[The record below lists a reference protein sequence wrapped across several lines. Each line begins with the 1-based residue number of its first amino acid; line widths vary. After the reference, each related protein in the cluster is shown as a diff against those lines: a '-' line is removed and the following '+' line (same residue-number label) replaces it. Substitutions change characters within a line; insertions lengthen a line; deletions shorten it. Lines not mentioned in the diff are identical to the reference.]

1 MFINNNEC
9 MPSFLT
15 LIKIFMF
22 LNNNERMPIVSISL
36 NEEIL
41 KQIDSLQKNLGFSG
55 RSDAIRAGIRSFVAE
70 EKQKENL
77 SGNVNA
83 ILLVVHND
91 EYDNQVNGI
100 KHSYEDLITTHLHSK
115 IEGDKCMELFMLKG
129 EADSVSSITKDF
141 QINKKMDTVKLVA
154 L

>member
-1 MFINNNEC
+1 
-9 MPSFLT
+9 
-15 LIKIFMF
+15 
-22 LNNNERMPIVSISL
+22 MPIVSISL
-36 NEEIL
+36 TEEIL
-41 KQIDSLQKNLGFSG
+41 KEIDTLQKNLGFSG
-55 RSDAIRAGIRSFVAE
+55 RSDAIRAGIRSFVSE

-129 EADSVSSITKDF
+129 EAETVSTITKDF
-141 QINKKMDTVKLVA
+141 QINKKMDTVKLVT

>member
-1 MFINNNEC
+1 
-9 MPSFLT
+9 
-15 LIKIFMF
+15 MF
-22 LNNNERMPIVSISL
+22 LNNNVGMPIVSISL
-36 NEEIL
+36 TDEIL
-41 KQIDSLQKNLGFSG
+41 KEIDTLQKNLGFSG
-55 RSDAIRAGIRSFVAE
+55 RSDAIRAGIRSFVSE

-129 EADSVSSITKDF
+129 EADSVSDITKDF
-141 QINKKMDTVKLVA
+141 QINKKMDTIKLVT

>member
-1 MFINNNEC
+1 
-9 MPSFLT
+9 
-15 LIKIFMF
+15 MF
-22 LNNNERMPIVSISL
+22 LNNIRRMPIVSISL
-36 NEEIL
+36 TEEIL
-41 KQIDSLQKNLGFSG
+41 KEIDSLQKNLGFSG

-70 EKQKENL
+70 EKQKEDL

-129 EADSVSSITKDF
+129 EACYVSSITKDF
-141 QINKKMDTVKLVA
+141 QINKRMDTVKLVT

>member
-1 MFINNNEC
+1 
-9 MPSFLT
+9 
-15 LIKIFMF
+15 MF

-129 EADSVSSITKDF
+129 EAGSVSSITKDF
-141 QINKKMDTVKLVA
+141 QINKRMDTVKLVT

>member
-1 MFINNNEC
+1 
-9 MPSFLT
+9 
-15 LIKIFMF
+15 
-22 LNNNERMPIVSISL
+22 MPIVSISL
-36 NEEIL
+36 TEEIL
-41 KQIDSLQKNLGFSG
+41 KEIDSLQKNLGFSG
-55 RSDAIRAGIRSFVAE
+55 RSDAIRAGIRSFVSE

-77 SGNVNA
+77 SGSVNA

-129 EADSVSSITKDF
+129 EAESVSSITKDF
-141 QINKKMDTVKLVA
+141 QINKRMDTVKLVA

>member
-1 MFINNNEC
+1 
-9 MPSFLT
+9 
-15 LIKIFMF
+15 
-22 LNNNERMPIVSISL
+22 MPIVSISL
-36 NEEIL
+36 TDEIL
-41 KQIDSLQKNLGFSG
+41 KEIDALQKSLGFSG
-55 RSDAIRAGIRSFVAE
+55 RSDAIRAGIRSFVSE
-70 EKQKENL
+70 EKQKEDL

-91 EYDNQVNGI
+91 EYDDQVNGI

-129 EADSVSSITKDF
+129 EASSVNSITKDF
-141 QINKKMDTVKLVA
+141 QINKRMDTVKLVA

>member
-1 MFINNNEC
+1 
-9 MPSFLT
+9 
-15 LIKIFMF
+15 MF
-22 LNNNERMPIVSISL
+22 LNNNRRMPIVSISL
-36 NEEIL
+36 TDEIL
-41 KQIDSLQKNLGFSG
+41 NEIDSLQKSLGFSG
-55 RSDAIRAGIRSFVAE
+55 RSDAIRAGIRSFVSE

-141 QINKKMDTVKLVA
+141 QINKRMDTVKLVT

>member
-1 MFINNNEC
+1 
-9 MPSFLT
+9 
-15 LIKIFMF
+15 
-22 LNNNERMPIVSISL
+22 MPIVSISL
-36 NEEIL
+36 TDEIL
-41 KQIDSLQKNLGFSG
+41 KEIDSLQKNLGFSG
-55 RSDAIRAGIRSFVAE
+55 RSDAIRAGIRSFVSE

-91 EYDNQVNGI
+91 EYDNHVNGI
-100 KHSYEDLITTHLHSK
+100 KHSYEYLITTHLHSK

-141 QINKKMDTVKLVA
+141 QINKRMDTVKLVA

>member
-1 MFINNNEC
+1 
-9 MPSFLT
+9 
-15 LIKIFMF
+15 MF
-22 LNNNERMPIVSISL
+22 LNNNRHMPIVSISL
-36 NEEIL
+36 TDEIL
-41 KQIDSLQKNLGFSG
+41 KEIDTLQKNLGFSG
-55 RSDAIRAGIRSFVAE
+55 RSDAIRAGIRSFVSE

-129 EADSVSSITKDF
+129 KAESVSTITKDF
-141 QINKKMDTVKLVA
+141 QINKKMDTIKLVT

>member
-1 MFINNNEC
+1 
-9 MPSFLT
+9 
-15 LIKIFMF
+15 MF
-22 LNNNERMPIVSISL
+22 LNNNQHMPIVSISL
-36 NEEIL
+36 TEEIL
-41 KQIDSLQKNLGFSG
+41 KEIDTLQKNLGFSG
-55 RSDAIRAGIRSFVAE
+55 RSDAIRAGIRSFVSE
-70 EKQKENL
+70 EKQKEDL

-129 EADSVSSITKDF
+129 EANSVSDITKDF

>member
-1 MFINNNEC
+1 
-9 MPSFLT
+9 
-15 LIKIFMF
+15 
-22 LNNNERMPIVSISL
+22 MPIVSISL
-36 NEEIL
+36 NDEIL
-41 KQIDSLQKNLGFSG
+41 RQIDNLQSTMGFSG
-55 RSDAIRAGIRSFVAE
+55 RSDAIRAGIRSFVSE
-70 EKQKENL
+70 EKQKEDL

-91 EYDNQVNGI
+91 EYDNQVTGI

-129 EADSVSSITKDF
+129 EANLVTDITKDF
-141 QINKKMDTVKLVA
+141 QTNKKMDTVKLVT

>member
-1 MFINNNEC
+1 
-9 MPSFLT
+9 
-15 LIKIFMF
+15 MF

-55 RSDAIRAGIRSFVAE
+55 RSDAIRAGIRSFVSE

-129 EADSVSSITKDF
+129 EAESVSSITKDF
-141 QINKKMDTVKLVA
+141 QINKRMDTVKLVT

>member
-1 MFINNNEC
+1 
-9 MPSFLT
+9 
-15 LIKIFMF
+15 
-22 LNNNERMPIVSISL
+22 MPIVSISL
-36 NEEIL
+36 TEEIL
-41 KQIDSLQKNLGFSG
+41 REIDSLQKNLGFSG
-55 RSDAIRAGIRSFVAE
+55 RSDAIRAGIRSFVSE

-129 EADSVSSITKDF
+129 EAESVSSITKDF
-141 QINKKMDTVKLVA
+141 QINKRMDTVKLVA

>member
-1 MFINNNEC
+1 
-9 MPSFLT
+9 
-15 LIKIFMF
+15 MF
-22 LNNNERMPIVSISL
+22 LNNNKHMPIVSISL
-36 NEEIL
+36 NDEIL
-41 KQIDSLQKNLGFSG
+41 KEIDSLQKNLGFSG
-55 RSDAIRAGIRSFVAE
+55 RSDAIRAGIRSFVSE

-77 SGNVNA
+77 TGNVNA

-129 EADSVSSITKDF
+129 EANSVSDITKDF